1 MQERAKYEKFKHTCM
16 FLFFLRSS
24 SSVTSAVKG
33 CLDSPKVQLLGPMIL
48 FLYHANLFPH
58 L

>member
-33 CLDSPKVQLLGPMIL
+33 CLDSPKVQLLGPMI
-48 FLYHANLFPH
+48 FIPISR
-58 L
+58 